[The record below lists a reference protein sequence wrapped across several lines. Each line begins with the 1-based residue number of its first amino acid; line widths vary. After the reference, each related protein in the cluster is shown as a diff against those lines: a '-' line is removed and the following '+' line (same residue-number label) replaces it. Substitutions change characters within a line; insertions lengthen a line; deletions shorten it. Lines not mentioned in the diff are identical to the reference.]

1 VKAVRVHILGS
12 GGREHAIGWAFAKQ
26 GYEVHFYPGN
36 AGTKRD
42 GTNHLYEG
50 EKTLKTIPEEDI
62 VIPGSEEFLVEGVS
76 NWRSN
81 VFGPVKEVA
90 RLEGSKVYA
99 KRFMK
104 KYGIKTARFEVA
116 ETPEELRE
124 KIKKFSPPY
133 VIKAD
138 GLARGKGVLILDS
151 KEETIEKGSK
161 LIIGELIKGVKGPV
175 VIDEFLAGN
184 ELSAMAVVNGRNFV
198 ILPFVRDYKRLM
210 DGDRGPNTGGMGS
223 WGPVEIPSDTIK
235 KIEELFDKTL
245 WGVEKEGYAYRGF
258 LYLGLMLHDGDPYI
272 LEYNVRLGDPETEV
286 IVTLNPEG
294 FVNAVLEGYR
304 GGKMEPV
311 EPRGFAVDVVLAAR
325 GYPDAPE
332 KGKEITL
339 PEEGLIFFA
348 GVAEKDG
355 KLVTNGGRVLH
366 CMGTGETKEE
376 ARRKA
381 YELAEKVHFEGK
393 TYRRDIAL

>member
-1 VKAVRVHILGS
+1 MRVHILGS
-12 GGREHAIGWAFAKQ
+12 GGREHAIGWAFSQQ

-42 GTNHLYEG
+42 GTNHPYEG
-50 EKTLKTIPEEDI
+50 EKTIKGISDEDVI
-62 VIPGSEEFLVEGVS
+62 IPGSEEYLVEGVA
-76 NWRSN
+76 NWKSN
-81 VFGPVKEVA
+81 VFGPIKEVA
-90 RLEGSKVYA
+90 RLEGSKVFA

-104 KYGIKTARFEVA
+104 KYGIRTARFEVA
-116 ETPEELRE
+116 ETPEELKE

-151 KEETIEKGSK
+151 EEEAIEKGSK
-161 LIIGELIKGVKGPV
+161 LITGELIKGVKGPV
-175 VIDEFLAGN
+175 VIDEYLEGD
-184 ELSAMAVVNGRNFV
+184 ELSAMAIVNGRDFV
-198 ILPFVRDYKRLM
+198 ILPFVRDYKRLL
-210 DGDRGPNTGGMGS
+210 DNDRGPNTGGMGS
-223 WGPVEIPSDTIK
+223 WGPVSVSQETVS

-245 WGVEKEGYAYRGF
+245 WGVEKEGYTYRGF

-286 IVTLNPEG
+286 IVVLNPEA

-304 GGKMEPV
+304 GGRMEAIRPN
-311 EPRGFAVDVVLAAR
+311 GFAVDVVLASK
-325 GYPDAPE
+325 GYPDNPE

-339 PEEGLIFFA
+339 PEDGLIFFA

-355 KLVTNGGRVLH
+355 KLVTAGGRVLH
-366 CMGTGETKEE
+366 CMGSGATREE
-376 ARRKA
+376 ARKKA
-381 YELAEKVHFEGK
+381 YELAERVQFEGK
-393 TYRRDIAL
+393 MYRRDIAS

>member
-1 VKAVRVHILGS
+1 MRVHILGS
-12 GGREHAIGWAFAKQ
+12 GGREHAIGWAFSQQ

-42 GTNHLYEG
+42 GTNHPYEG
-50 EKTLKTIPEEDI
+50 EKTIKGISDEDVI
-62 VIPGSEEFLVEGVS
+62 IPGSEEYLVEGVA
-76 NWRSN
+76 NWKSN
-81 VFGPVKEVA
+81 VFGPIKEVA
-90 RLEGSKVYA
+90 RLEGSKVFA

-104 KYGIKTARFEVA
+104 KYGIRTARFEVA
-116 ETPEELRE
+116 ETPEELKE

-151 KEETIEKGSK
+151 EEEAIEKGSK
-161 LIIGELIKGVKGPV
+161 LITGELIKGVKGPV
-175 VIDEFLAGN
+175 VIDEYLEGE
-184 ELSAMAVVNGRNFV
+184 ELSAMAIVNGRDFV
-198 ILPFVRDYKRLM
+198 ILPFVRDYKRLL
-210 DGDRGPNTGGMGS
+210 DNDRGPNTGGMGS
-223 WGPVEIPSDTIK
+223 WGPVSVSQETVS

-245 WGVEKEGYAYRGF
+245 WGVEKEGYTYRGF

-286 IVTLNPEG
+286 IVVLNPEA

-304 GGKMEPV
+304 GGRMEAIRPN
-311 EPRGFAVDVVLAAR
+311 GFAVDVVLASK
-325 GYPDAPE
+325 GYPDNPE

-339 PEEGLIFFA
+339 PEDGLIFFA

-355 KLVTNGGRVLH
+355 KLVTAGGRVLH
-366 CMGTGETKEE
+366 CMGSGATREE
-376 ARRKA
+376 ARKKA
-381 YELAEKVHFEGK
+381 YELAERVQFEGK
-393 TYRRDIAL
+393 MYRRDIAS

>member
-1 VKAVRVHILGS
+1 MRRMRVHILGS
-12 GGREHAIGWAFAKQ
+12 GGREHAIGWAFSQQ

-42 GTNHLYEG
+42 GTNHPYEG
-50 EKTLKTIPEEDI
+50 EKTIKGISDEDVI
-62 VIPGSEEFLVEGVS
+62 IPGSEEYLVEGVA
-76 NWRSN
+76 NWKSN
-81 VFGPVKEVA
+81 VFGPIKEVA
-90 RLEGSKVYA
+90 RLEGSKVFA

-104 KYGIKTARFEVA
+104 KYGIRTARFEVA
-116 ETPEELRE
+116 ETPEELKE

-151 KEETIEKGSK
+151 EEEAIEKGSK
-161 LIIGELIKGVKGPV
+161 LITGELIKGVKGPV
-175 VIDEFLAGN
+175 VIDEYLEGE
-184 ELSAMAVVNGRNFV
+184 ELSAMAIVNGRDFV
-198 ILPFVRDYKRLM
+198 ILPFVRDYKRLL
-210 DGDRGPNTGGMGS
+210 DNDRGPNTGGMGS
-223 WGPVEIPSDTIK
+223 WGPVSVSQETVS

-245 WGVEKEGYAYRGF
+245 WGVEKEGYTYRGF

-286 IVTLNPEG
+286 IVVLNPEA

-304 GGKMEPV
+304 GGRMEAIRPN
-311 EPRGFAVDVVLAAR
+311 GFAVDVVLASK
-325 GYPDAPE
+325 GYPDNPE

-339 PEEGLIFFA
+339 PEDGLIFFA

-355 KLVTNGGRVLH
+355 KLVTAGGRVLH
-366 CMGTGETKEE
+366 CMGSGATREE
-376 ARRKA
+376 ARKKA
-381 YELAEKVHFEGK
+381 YELAERVQFEGK
-393 TYRRDIAL
+393 MYRRDIAS